1 MNISVDKSR
10 VAIAEQAAAWFVT
23 HRAAPL
29 DERQR
34 LQFFAWLKAS
44 PIHVEEYLSIAALES
59 SLSAATEDPEISLD
73 ALLEAAHRDT
83 PAQVVDLRSGRPASA
98 RPPEHTRRSNSWWVG
113 AAALAGIGMVAAV
126 LVWALGEGQ
135 WLSLPK
141 TYQTTH
147 GGQGMW
153 QLADGSVLHLNT
165 DSSVTVRFSEHERL
179 VTLRQGQALF
189 EVAHEAVRPFRVNSG
204 DSSTVAVGTEFDVYR
219 RGDATQ
225 ITVVKGRVLVYPGPL
240 SVSSSASMAGDE
252 HSLSVSAGQQTTV
265 RSGVMPT
272 APVNADLS
280 RAVAW
285 LERQIVFDQQPLD
298 EVAGEFN
305 RYNGISFEID
315 DPKLRTLP
323 VSGVFDAYD
332 PASFAAFLGSLDGI
346 RVEWQ
351 GKLIRVT
358 NAVAYHSQEKIH
370 SH

>member
-1 MNISVDKSR
+1 
-10 VAIAEQAAAWFVT
+10 
-23 HRAAPL
+23 
-29 DERQR
+29 
-34 LQFFAWLKAS
+34 
-44 PIHVEEYLSIAALES
+44 
-59 SLSAATEDPEISLD
+59 
-73 ALLEAAHRDT
+73 
-83 PAQVVDLRSGRPASA
+83 
-98 RPPEHTRRSNSWWVG
+98 
-113 AAALAGIGMVAAV
+113 
-126 LVWALGEGQ
+126 
-135 WLSLPK
+135 
-141 TYQTTH
+141 
-147 GGQGMW
+147 MW

-298 EVAGEFN
+298 EVPGNLIATMG
-305 RYNGISFEID
+305 SA
-315 DPKLRTLP
+315 LRSMTQSYAHFRSAASLMP
-323 VSGVFDAYD
+323 MTRLRLRRFWAPLTVS
-332 PASFAAFLGSLDGI
+332 ASSGRES
-346 RVEWQ
+346 
-351 GKLIRVT
+351 
-358 NAVAYHSQEKIH
+358 
-370 SH
+370 